1 MKEMILTQVE
11 GGYIVRLV
19 KKEEQVIKVVTN
31 FGGATKLAREFFGEQ
46 IERSNTGVI
55 AAV

>member
-19 KKEEQVIKVVTN
+19 KKEEQVIRVVTN

-46 IERSNTGVI
+46 IERSTGVI